1 MKFITRFLIPVC
13 TLLAG
18 LMCGACSDDDKQIED
33 LPEAPYLTVSETVF
47 GDVGVDDVTLYTTV
61 ASSRTVTVRSSDE
74 WCEAELLADT
84 EKDNLRLTFSV
95 SAIVSYVSLSTMW
108 KESSIVPRSSLLEK

>member
-47 GDVGVDDVTLYTTV
+47 GFFFVDVVKLYIKF
-61 ASSRTVTVRSSDE
+61 A
-74 WCEAELLADT
+74 
-84 EKDNLRLTFSV
+84 
-95 SAIVSYVSLSTMW
+95 
-108 KESSIVPRSSLLEK
+108 

>member
-33 LPEAPYLTVSETVF
+33 LPEAPYLTVSETV
-47 GDVGVDDVTLYTTV
+47 
-61 ASSRTVTVRSSDE
+61 
-74 WCEAELLADT
+74 LAC
-84 EKDNLRLTFSV
+84 NLSQEVNGR
-95 SAIVSYVSLSTMW
+95 
-108 KESSIVPRSSLLEK
+108 

>member
-33 LPEAPYLTVSETVF
+33 
-47 GDVGVDDVTLYTTV
+47 
-61 ASSRTVTVRSSDE
+61 
-74 WCEAELLADT
+74 
-84 EKDNLRLTFSV
+84 
-95 SAIVSYVSLSTMW
+95 
-108 KESSIVPRSSLLEK
+108 